1 MKNTKAKG
9 KRIEK
14 DARLILESE
23 GWLVEQ
29 ANPKLCFIGPGR
41 MISKAHDFFGCW
53 DFIAVRNYEI
63 KWVQISTW
71 AHKSDKIKQVERFPF
86 GNEQEIWLWFS
97 QGKGSHFKILKREYN
112 WEWNGH
118 VKFKIKKCKEAREIN
133 VPIYDCSGR
142 QKTMNTNVEV
152 KNA

>member
-14 DARLILESE
+14 DARLILEAE

-53 DFIAVRNYEI
+53 DFVAVRNCMV
-63 KWVQISTW
+63 KWVQVGTW
-71 AHKSDKIKQVERFPF
+71 AHKSDKIKQVDGFPLVS
-86 GNEQEIWLWFS
+86 GQEIWLWVS
-97 QGKGSHFKILKREYN
+97 GGKSSYFKI
-112 WEWNGH
+112 
-118 VKFKIKKCKEAREIN
+118 FKKE
-133 VPIYDCSGR
+133 
-142 QKTMNTNVEV
+142 
-152 KNA
+152 